1 MKPFALLLVMTIIA
15 AAVPRPA
22 KAQAAELERLAL
34 DIEKLS
40 QLKSILGEMYKGYEI
55 LSGGYNTIKS
65 IAEGNFNL
73 HSAYLNGLLQVSP
86 AVKNYVRVADIISSQ
101 AALVSEYKAALKS
114 FSGTGVFSASELNYF
129 TGVYA
134 NLFNRSLDNLQELVM
149 VLTDSKL
156 RARDS
161 ERLSAIDRIYNDMQ
175 DKLSF
180 LRMFNGQAGIVASQ
194 RQHEIQENN
203 ILKSLYGQ

>member
-1 MKPFALLLVMTIIA
+1 MKALLAGFILAFGMLL
-15 AAVPRPA
+15 PRTAQCQA
-22 KAQAAELERLAL
+22 KELEQLAL

-40 QLKSILGEMYKGYEI
+40 EMKSILSEMYKGYEI

-65 IAEGNFNL
+65 LAEGNFNL

-86 AVKNYVRVADIISSQ
+86 AVKNYVRVADIISDQ
-101 AALVSEYKAALKS
+101 ATLVSEYKSAYSAFSSSGAFTAA
-114 FSGTGVFSASELNYF
+114 ELNYI

-134 NLFNRSLDNLQELVM
+134 NLFNKSLDNLDELVM

-156 RARDS
+156 RASDA
-161 ERLSAIDRIYNDMQ
+161 ERLSDIDHIYNDMQ

-180 LRMFNGQAGIVASQ
+180 LRMFNGKAGILASG
-194 RQHEIQENN
+194 RQQSIQDNSN
-203 ILKSLYGQ
+203 LKSLFGQ